1 MVAFDAFPFLENTLE
16 RLINKTQKNW
26 GYLQIN
32 KRSDFYFVNIFGKTE
47 DILKFKSNESTHSYR
62 LFWYKRPEPSVFV
75 QSKTTKTYNR
85 LTRTYDKSKS
95 YQVCFKQEANAMES
109 SINQRFAD
117 LVKQKILQSYE
128 PGNAPAIAIVRQ

>member
-1 MVAFDAFPFLENTLE
+1 MLAFDACPSLENTLE
-16 RLINKTQKNW
+16 RLINKTEKNW
-26 GYLQIN
+26 GYLQIY
-32 KRSDFYFVNIFGKTE
+32 KRTDFYAINILGKTE
-47 DILKFKSNESTHSYR
+47 NILKFKSSESTHSYR

-95 YQVCFKQEANAMES
+95 YQVCFKQEANAIES

-117 LVKQKILQSYE
+117 LVKKKILLSYE
-128 PGNAPAIAIVRQ
+128 SGNAPAIAIVRQ

>member
-1 MVAFDAFPFLENTLE
+1 MLAFNDCPLLENTLE
-16 RLINKTQKNW
+16 KLIAKTEKNW

-32 KRSDFYFVNIFGKTE
+32 KRLDAYIINILGKSE

-62 LFWYKRPEPSVFV
+62 LFWYRRPEPSVFV

-95 YQVCFKQEANAMES
+95 YQVCYKQEANTLES

-117 LVKQKILQSYE
+117 LVKQKIVLAHE
-128 PGNAPAIAIVRQ
+128 PGNAPAIAVVRA

>member
-1 MVAFDAFPFLENTLE
+1 MLAFDSCPSLENTLE
-16 RLINKTQKNW
+16 RLINKTEKNW
-26 GYLQIN
+26 GYLQIY
-32 KRSDFYFVNIFGKTE
+32 KRTDFYAINILGKTE
-47 DILKFKSNESTHSYR
+47 NILKFKSSESTHSYR

-95 YQVCFKQEANAMES
+95 YQVCFKQEANAIES

-117 LVKQKILQSYE
+117 LVKKKILLSYE
-128 PGNAPAIAIVRQ
+128 SGNAPAIAIVRQ

>member
-1 MVAFDAFPFLENTLE
+1 MLAFDSCPSLENTLE
-16 RLINKTQKNW
+16 RLINKTEKNW
-26 GYLQIN
+26 GYLQIY
-32 KRSDFYFVNIFGKTE
+32 KRTDFYAINILGKTE
-47 DILKFKSNESTHSYR
+47 NILKFKSSESTHSYR

-95 YQVCFKQEANAMES
+95 YQVCFKQEANAIES

-117 LVKQKILQSYE
+117 LVKKKILQSYE
-128 PGNAPAIAIVRQ
+128 SGNAPAIAIVRH